1 MAQRIIE
8 NPVINSPFSEPSKY
22 FRFDDEGITSEIV
35 EGRRPSSYF
44 LPIAQPRKRDK
55 QTKFETEW
63 TKDRIRPNEFVNE
76 VRAHVD
82 AWRRGGRTGLTSTS
96 RQLIEYWTDES
107 REKKLFFCQIEAL
120 ETLMYL
126 TEAAPKT
133 GDFYAQNELT
143 KKNAEMNGSL
153 PRIAMKMA
161 TGTGKTVVMAMIIAW
176 QTLNKLANPQDARFS
191 DAFLIIAPGI
201 TIKDRLR
208 VLLPTDPD
216 NYYHQRDVIPS
227 EWMDKLCQAKI
238 VITNFHNLQLKEK
251 IEASKLTKSILGDPS
266 AFTETPDEMAR
277 RVCREL
283 GNKKNL
289 VVINDEAHHCYFRR
303 NGEAT
308 SLKGEE
314 KSEAENRDKDARVW
328 SAGLVSINEKIGIR
342 QIYDLS
348 ATPFFLKGSGYD
360 EGTLYPWVVSDFALI
375 DAIESGLVKI
385 PRVPTS
391 DNAMTGPQPIYRDIW
406 TNIRDDLPKK
416 GRKDA
421 VGIDGEPKIPKVL
434 EGAMRSLYGNYEKFY
449 QAWEERIN
457 NGSMSSTPPVFIVVC
472 NNTSVSKLVYD
483 YISGWEKEIDG
494 RNFVQAGALEIFR
507 NDDGHGGWLPRPNT
521 ILVDSEQL
529 ESGGAMSDQFRKMA
543 AREIEEFKD
552 EYRARFPGR
561 DVEQL
566 TSEDILREVMNTV
579 GKPGKLGEHIRC
591 VVSVSMLTEGWD
603 AQTVTHVL
611 GVRAFGTQLLCEQ
624 VVGRALR
631 RMSYATDDDGRF
643 VPEYAEVY
651 GVPFSFI
658 PSEGPAPR
666 PKDQKEVHRVKA
678 MPDRASSE
686 IRFPKLLGYRYDIG
700 EDRLTATF
708 DQSSKMTLS
717 TRDLPTE
724 TVVDPIVGKSDVH
737 NLNELKKHR
746 PNEVAFYLAKKLV
759 EIKFRDEEDK
769 PKTWLYPQLLEITK
783 RWLKECVT
791 YKDDTFPQLLLLVQ
805 LSQTA
810 VDRIY
815 SSIVTG
821 QVRTPTI
828 KPIFRPYDPQGST
841 KSVDFDT
848 TKSVYEASSEKCHIS
863 HVVCDTDSWEQKMAQ
878 TLESMPEV
886 ISYVK
891 NQGLGFFIP
900 YVKEGQEHK
909 YVPDFIA
916 VVDYGQ
922 EEILYL
928 IIEVSGQNLE
938 DKKIKVDTATKLWI
952 PAVNNYGGFGRW
964 EFIEVKDPWNSK
976 NQLQEFIAK
985 IREG

>member
-1 MAQRIIE
+1 M
-8 NPVINSPFSEPSKY
+8 
-22 FRFDDEGITSEIV
+22 
-35 EGRRPSSYF
+35 
-44 LPIAQPRKRDK
+44 
-55 QTKFETEW
+55 
-63 TKDRIRPNEFVNE
+63 
-76 VRAHVD
+76 
-82 AWRRGGRTGLTSTS
+82 
-96 RQLIEYWTDES
+96 
-107 REKKLFFCQIEAL
+107 
-120 ETLMYL
+120 
-126 TEAAPKT
+126 
-133 GDFYAQNELT
+133 
-143 KKNAEMNGSL
+143 
-153 PRIAMKMA
+153 
-161 TGTGKTVVMAMIIAW
+161 
-176 QTLNKLANPQDARFS
+176 
-191 DAFLIIAPGI
+191 
-201 TIKDRLR
+201 
-208 VLLPTDPD
+208 
-216 NYYHQRDVIPS
+216 
-227 EWMDKLCQAKI
+227 
-238 VITNFHNLQLKEK
+238 
-251 IEASKLTKSILGDPS
+251 
-266 AFTETPDEMAR
+266 
-277 RVCREL
+277 
-283 GNKKNL
+283 
-289 VVINDEAHHCYFRR
+289 
-303 NGEAT
+303 
-308 SLKGEE
+308 
-314 KSEAENRDKDARVW
+314 
-328 SAGLVSINEKIGIR
+328 
-342 QIYDLS
+342 
-348 ATPFFLKGSGYD
+348 
-360 EGTLYPWVVSDFALI
+360 
-375 DAIESGLVKI
+375 
-385 PRVPTS
+385 
-391 DNAMTGPQPIYRDIW
+391 
-406 TNIRDDLPKK
+406 
-416 GRKDA
+416 
-421 VGIDGEPKIPKVL
+421 GIDGEPKIPKVL

-449 QAWEERIN
+449 RAWEERVQ
-457 NGSMSSTPPVFIVVC
+457 NGKGGSTPPVFIVVC

-494 RNFVQAGALEIFR
+494 RTVVQAGALDIFR

-561 DVEQL
+561 DIEQL

-631 RMSYATDDDGRF
+631 RMSYATDDDGKF

-678 MPDRASSE
+678 MPERASSE

-708 DQSSKMTLS
+708 DEPSRMTLS

-724 TVVDPIVGKSDVH
+724 TVVDPIVGRSDVH
-737 NLNELKKHR
+737 NLNDLKKHR
-746 PNEVAFYLAKKLV
+746 TNEVAFYLAKKLL
-759 EIKFRDEEDK
+759 ETRFRDEEDR

-815 SSIVTG
+815 GSIVTG

-841 KSVDFDT
+841 KGVDFDT
-848 TKSVYEASSEKCHIS
+848 TKSVYETSPEKCHIS

-878 TLESMPEV
+878 TLEGMPEV

-900 YVKEGQEHK
+900 YTKEGQEHK

-922 EEILYL
+922 EEFLYL
-928 IIEVSGQNLE
+928 IIEVSGQDLE
-938 DKKIKVDTATKLWI
+938 DKKLKVDTATKLWV

-964 EFIEVKDPWNSK
+964 EFIEIKDPWNAK
-976 NQLQEFIAK
+976 NQLQEFISR